1 MRFLLRVG
9 MDILNSLNSGITSV
23 EGSVLI
29 SLIALALILAKLV
42 EKLVSK
48 FLKGKQ
54 KVLSEEE
61 YEKIKSIENKLKIV
75 HAKIEDKPTL
85 TDEQNN
91 MLKDLID
98 LHSKTDSDGIP
109 LHYFPRSFI
118 ETQKDI
124 VDVLSEISSHQE
136 KTTYLLES
144 LIKKIDRLED
154 KISNCQYRNKD

>member
-1 MRFLLRVG
+1 
-9 MDILNSLNSGITSV
+9 MDVLEILNSNPIPMGTV
-23 EGSVLI
+23 VV
-29 SLIALALILAKLV
+29 SLVTLALVLAKIV
-42 EKLVSK
+42 DKLMLK
-48 FLKGKQ
+48 FLKTKQ

-61 YEKIKSIENKLKIV
+61 YERIKAIENKIKII

-91 MLKDLID
+91 MLKDILD
-98 LHSKTDSDGIP
+98 LHSKTDVDGIP

-124 VDVLSEISSHQE
+124 VEVLSEISSHQE

-154 KISNCQYRNKD
+154 KISNCQFRNKE